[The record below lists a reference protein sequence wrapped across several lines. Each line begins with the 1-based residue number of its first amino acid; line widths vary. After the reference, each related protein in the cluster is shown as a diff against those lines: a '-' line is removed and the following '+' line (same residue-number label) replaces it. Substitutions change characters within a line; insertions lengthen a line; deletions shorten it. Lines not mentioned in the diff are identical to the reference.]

1 MNKFLCGFLI
11 PIVLVANYASA
22 DNYQVYFPDTKP
34 GMIKD
39 GFGTYYTNLDIVL
52 VNNDTRVVKT
62 IDADDYIL
70 KFDNDNAYNFGSTA
84 IIDINGTSPV
94 RSILDFKGSA
104 IKVRESQM
112 VIVQDNNGTPLDT
125 TDDGDQLY
133 YDRILEIDV
142 TTGDILSEKLIA
154 TSTAAKNYAEEAGL
168 TVDTVNLGDVTNTTQ
183 ASFTSYAE
191 NVTNAADSGAVIVTQ
206 GNFSTAKITDAD
218 GTSLFRQED
227 DGTIH
232 IGENSIILA
241 DEAVSNS
248 GYDQISSSSNV
259 LELGSSAAHRTIVTG
274 TLEVQEPTASNHAAT
289 KGYVDVKHAATKK
302 YIDGNAAMSA
312 AIASMPTAPLGKSML
327 TAGMGHRNGSSAIA
341 VGYTHT
347 PESGNKVFNL
357 SISHSSHVS
366 KPTYGGGIG
375 WSF

>member
-1 MNKFLCGFLI
+1 MNKFFCGFLI

-112 VIVQDNNGTPLDT
+112 VIVKDNNGTPLDT

-191 NVTNAADSGAVIVTQ
+191 NVTNAVDSGAVVVTQ

-259 LELGSSAAHRTIVTG
+259 LELGSSAAHRTVITG
-274 TLEVQEPTASNHAAT
+274 TLEVQEPTAPN
-289 KGYVDVKHAATKK
+289 HAATKK
-302 YIDGNAAMSA
+302 YVDGNAAMSIA
-312 AIASMPTAPLGKSML
+312 VASMPAAPIGKSMF
-327 TAGMGHRNGSSAIA
+327 TAGMGHRDGSSAVAI
-341 VGYTHT
+341 GFSHT

-357 SISHSSHVS
+357 SVTHSSHIS
-366 KPTYGGGIG
+366 KPAYGGGIG